1 MNLDRALA
9 ALRDRA
15 GITDTL
21 LRYGSCIDL
30 ADREGL
36 RALLAD
42 DLWARYGNGEPI
54 VGGDAVVDWI
64 VQATAG
70 TLRQHHM
77 LSVYEVEVG
86 DGTARALVYHTSHRV
101 LRDTPDSVSVLVG
114 RYHAEL
120 RRAGEGWLIT
130 RIVLEYVWAE
140 HRTDDTGLLASIGG
154 AGPPI

>member
-1 MNLDRALA
+1 MSLDRALA

-21 LRYGSCIDL
+21 LRYGSRIDL

-36 RALLAD
+36 RALFAD

-77 LSVYEVEVG
+77 LNVYEVEVDG
-86 DGTARALVYHTSHRV
+86 DTARALVYHTSHRV
-101 LRDTPDSVSVLVG
+101 LRNTPDTVSILIG

-130 RIVLEYVWAE
+130 TIVLEYVWAE
-140 HRTDDTGLLASIGG
+140 RRTDDTSQLASIGG
-154 AGPPI
+154 AGPPL

>member
-1 MNLDRALA
+1 MTPDPVLA

-15 GITDTL
+15 GISDTL

-64 VQATAG
+64 VQATAA

-77 LSVYEVEVG
+77 LNVYEVEVDG
-86 DGTARALVYHTSHRV
+86 DTARALVYHTSHRV
-101 LRDTPDSVSVLVG
+101 LRDTPDTVSILVG

-130 RIVLEYVWAE
+130 RILLEYVWAE
-140 HRTDDTGLLASIGG
+140 RRADDTGQLAAIGG
-154 AGPPI
+154 AGPPV

>member
-1 MNLDRALA
+1 MKPDPVLT

-15 GITDTL
+15 EITDTL

-30 ADREGL
+30 VDREGL

-77 LSVYEVEVG
+77 LSVYEVEVDG
-86 DGTARALVYHTSHRV
+86 DTARALVYHTSHRV
-101 LRDTPDSVSVLVG
+101 LRDTPDTVSVLIG
-114 RYHAEL
+114 RYHAEQ
-120 RRAGEGWLIT
+120 RRAGETWLIT
-130 RIVLEYVWAE
+130 RNVLEYVWADR
-140 HRTDDTGLLASIGG
+140 RTDDTSQLASIGG
-154 AGPPI
+154 AGPPL